1 MARKRKGPRVIE
13 DTTDT
18 LFKFPCSNV
27 KCGYQIEK
35 PGRWF
40 DKQDH
45 FICPDCGHY
54 TALDYETV
62 SRMKSDHVKRLSE
75 FLEGLR
81 REPGDK

>member
-27 KCGYQIEK
+27 QCGYQIEK

-40 DKQDH
+40 DKRDH
-45 FICPDCGHY
+45 FVCPVCEDY
-54 TALDYETV
+54 TALDYDTV
-62 SRMKSDHVKRLSE
+62 LRMKSDHVKRVSE
-75 FLEGLR
+75 ILEGLR

>member
-1 MARKRKGPRVIE
+1 MARKRKEPRVIE

-27 KCGYQIEK
+27 ECGYQIEK

-45 FICPDCGHY
+45 FYAPIAA
-54 TALDYETV
+54 TT
-62 SRMKSDHVKRLSE
+62 RRLITKLSS
-75 FLEGLR
+75 G
-81 REPGDK
+81 